1 MADIL
6 SGIKNKVAYNIHK
19 ATYDPD
25 AEKFA
30 KERAEQDKKEKEE
43 AQKKKEDEIKKEK
56 ATEAAQTPSQKAIRI
71 GKTIASKTLS
81 YVTLSMGIFLAI
93 VYAMI
98 VSNILITEP
107 WPIRLFA
114 FIAVLLLSIFNPIVF
129 GILTIYFLSTGIYNK
144 TRGKTFF
151 PPIFAMLPITT
162 TPRIGTLSSIFNYP
176 FFYPKGQESQKKLKE
191 IMENYKS
198 DLKSSFIDFE
208 GLSAS
213 YPVIKKAYEEFS
225 KKIEDMNTLKAVVN
239 ETNTNI
245 SAVTEAVKKTVTAPP
260 TISKPV
266 IEPSKQ
272 GNTNGRPV
280 TNATITGSKA
290 PAEPSTPPAM
300 LSALASEIPTAS
312 TPPTVSGPQTNPAVL
327 QALASDV

>member
-1 MADIL
+1 MIKDKNQSLHIDRDMADIL

-19 ATYDPD
+19 ATYDPE

-56 ATEAAQTPSQKAIRI
+56 ATEAAQTPSQKAVRI
-71 GKTIASKTLS
+71 GKTIAEKTLT
-81 YVTLSMGIFLAI
+81 YVTFSMGIFLAI

-98 VSNILITEP
+98 VANTLITEP
-107 WPIRLFA
+107 WAIRLFA
-114 FIAVLLLSIFNPIVF
+114 FIAVLLLSLFNPIVF

-162 TPRIGTLSSIFNYP
+162 TPRISTLGSIFNYP

-225 KKIEDMNTLKAVVN
+225 KKMEDMNTLKAVVTETSTTITSSNVLQEKSIELTKSINN
-239 ETNTNI
+239 EKN
-245 SAVTEAVKKTVTAPP
+245 VT
-260 TISKPV
+260 
-266 IEPSKQ
+266 PSLS
-272 GNTNGRPV
+272 TSLTRPV
-280 TNATITGSKA
+280 TTQDIA
-290 PAEPSTPPAM
+290 PG
-300 LSALASEIPTAS
+300 I
-312 TPPTVSGPQTNPAVL
+312 
-327 QALASDV
+327 